1 MLYVEQMKA
10 SYILKEVKKYIDTEL
25 TEEERKRI
33 YSIYDY
39 DSYFDVVSNF
49 RLSEELK
56 GTPEYVKNLAKVA
69 QNIVQRGFPTFAPDV
84 LENFGY
90 ECNGLSEKGIRESLV
105 IYDKD
110 FHYSLDYNYM
120 EKNNRG
126 EVRKAQVNNTEV
138 GLLSSCNVIASQY
151 MEMQKPV
158 EEVIDYPNTDMKRN
172 EE

>member
-25 TEEERKRI
+25 TEEERKQI

-69 QNIVQRGFPTFAPDV
+69 QNIVQRGFPTLAPDV
-84 LENFGY
+84 LESIGY
-90 ECNGLSEKGIRESLV
+90 ECNDLSE
-105 IYDKD
+105 
-110 FHYSLDYNYM
+110 
-120 EKNNRG
+120 RG
-126 EVRKAQVNNTEV
+126 C
-138 GLLSSCNVIASQY
+138 LLYTSDAA
-151 MEMQKPV
+151 
-158 EEVIDYPNTDMKRN
+158 DD
-172 EE
+172 